1 MLLKT
6 NRGLKVLASLLLA
19 AVVITFAPFD
29 LLTNKAEG
37 ATRFANRYS
46 VVTTARKYMGRPYIF
61 GANGPR
67 SFDCS
72 GFTRYV
78 YRLHGYYIPR
88 TAASQSRV
96 GTAVAKGNWRYG
108 DLIFFRNTYK
118 AGISH
123 VGIYAGNKR
132 IVHAWPRTGVTVH
145 NFTTYRYL
153 ATRYAGARRIL
164 K

>member
-1 MLLKT
+1 MLFKT
-6 NRGLKVLASLLLA
+6 KRGPKVLASLLLA
-19 AVVITFAPFD
+19 AVVITFAPFN
-29 LLTNKAEG
+29 LLTDQAEA
-37 ATRFANRYS
+37 ATRFSNRYS
-46 VVTTARKYMGRPYIF
+46 VVTTARKYIGRPYVF
-61 GANGPR
+61 GANGPK

-88 TAASQSRV
+88 TAASQSRA
-96 GTAVAKGNWRYG
+96 GTAVAKGQWRYG

-123 VGIYAGNKR
+123 VGIYAGNNR

-145 NFTTYRYL
+145 NFTTYKYL
-153 ATRYAGARRIL
+153 SSRYAGARRIL